1 MGFRSPAGIVIVA
14 GPMPALVDCF
24 IFCSLLTSR
33 SAVTKTMLVP
43 LRLSAQAPAAS
54 SIMEARN
61 TSAARGLR
69 LIMKIE
75 AMLWIVV
82 FILVALAFLFPK
94 TRAFSLSA
102 IGVAIFA
109 IVVIVVVAKRGEP
122 VAVVAATPRAV
133 EQRPIDFER
142 FHVENLDK
150 ADPEAKN
157 RIRVAEIRFDQIR
170 AEAGAERGSIGRIVA
185 RLYNDSA
192 TFILTDYG
200 YDLVVQDCIRG
211 TCTTVFEQHGLSAA
225 SVPPNQARDVEI
237 AVRDG
242 NTRDQP
248 PIKILGTAN
257 VLLTPT
263 AARAQPISNAK
274 L

>member
-1 MGFRSPAGIVIVA
+1 
-14 GPMPALVDCF
+14 MP
-24 IFCSLLTSR
+24 TSR
-33 SAVTKTMLVP
+33 RENYDSACTGDFQHNGSAEHIRGAGGSR
-43 LRLSAQAPAAS
+43 LR
-54 SIMEARN
+54 
-61 TSAARGLR
+61 
-69 LIMKIE
+69 MKIE

-82 FILVALAFLFPK
+82 FVLVALAFLFPR

-109 IVVIVVVAKRGEP
+109 IVVIVVIATRGDP
-122 VAVVAATPRAV
+122 VAPIAAAPPAV
-133 EQRPIDFER
+133 EQKPVDFER
-142 FHVENLDK
+142 FHIENLDK

-192 TFILTDYG
+192 AFTLTDYG

-257 VLLTPT
+257 VLLTP
-263 AARAQPISNAK
+263 AATRAQPISYPK
-274 L
+274 P